1 MSDMELE
8 INCFKAA
15 LRQGRRQLGL
25 WCTLP
30 GGYVAE
36 AIAGSGFDWL
46 LFDTEHSPAD
56 PLTVLQPLQAVAS
69 YGVATLVRPASN
81 DAVLIKRLL
90 DLGVQSLV
98 IPHVQ
103 SAADARAAV
112 AATRYPPAGIRGVA
126 ALTRATRFGRVL
138 DYARRAH
145 EQLAV
150 VVQVETRA
158 ALDAL
163 EDIAAVEGVDGLF
176 IGPGDLAATL
186 GFPGEPHHEE
196 VKRTVEVALRRI
208 RACGKPAGV
217 LATEAAFA
225 KRCMELGSSF
235 TAVGIDVAVLT
246 RGAEALLRQ
255 FRNPEPSRGHEHEE
269 LRPARPAIADQDR

>member
-1 MSDMELE
+1 MELE
-8 INCFKAA
+8 INRFKAA
-15 LRQGRRQLGL
+15 LRKGRQQFGL

-56 PLTVLQPLQAVAS
+56 PLTVLQPLQAVAR
-69 YGVATLVRPASN
+69 YPVAAVVRPASN

-98 IPHVQ
+98 IPYVQ
-103 SAADARAAV
+103 SAAEARAAV
-112 AATRYPPAGIRGVA
+112 ASTRYPPEGIRGVA
-126 ALTRATRFGRVL
+126 ALTRATRFGRVA
-138 DYARRAH
+138 DYAKRAH
-145 EQLAV
+145 EELAV

-163 EDIAAVEGVDGLF
+163 EDIVTVEGVDGVF
-176 IGPGDLAATL
+176 VGPGDLAATL

-196 VKRTVEVALRRI
+196 VKRTIEETVRRI
-208 RACGKPAGV
+208 RTCGKAAGV
-217 LATEAAFA
+217 LATDLLFA
-225 KRCMELGSSF
+225 RRCMELGATF
-235 TAVGIDVAVLT
+235 TAVGIDVGVLT
-246 RGAEALLRQ
+246 RGAEELVQQ
-255 FRNPEPSRGHEHEE
+255 FRD
-269 LRPARPAIADQDR
+269 LKA

>member
-1 MSDMELE
+1 MELE
-8 INCFKAA
+8 INRFKAA
-15 LRQGRRQLGL
+15 LREGHQQLGL

-36 AIAGSGFDWL
+36 AVAGSGFDWL

-56 PLTVLQPLQAVAS
+56 PLTVLQPLQAVAPYS
-69 YGVATLVRPASN
+69 VASVVRPASN

-98 IPHVQ
+98 VPYVQ
-103 SAADARAAV
+103 SAAEARAAV
-112 AATRYPPAGIRGVA
+112 AATRYAPAGIRGVA
-126 ALTRATRFGRVL
+126 ALTRATRFGRVA
-138 DYARRAH
+138 DYAKRAH
-145 EQLAV
+145 EELAV
-150 VVQVETRA
+150 IVQVETRA

-163 EDIAAVEGVDGLF
+163 EDIATVEGVDGVF

-196 VKRTVEVALRRI
+196 VKRTVEAALRRI

-217 LATEAAFA
+217 LATDPAFA
-225 KRCMELGSSF
+225 RRCTELGATF
-235 TAVGIDVAVLT
+235 IAVGIDVGVLT
-246 RGAEALLRQ
+246 RGAEALVRQ
-255 FRNPEPSRGHEHEE
+255 FRNAS
-269 LRPARPAIADQDR
+269 

>member
-1 MSDMELE
+1 MRTTASSADWPCRSRKENVVKLE
-8 INCFKAA
+8 VNRFKGA
-15 LRQGRRQLGL
+15 LQRGEQQVGL

-36 AIAGSGFDWL
+36 ALAGCGFDWL

-56 PLTVLQPLQAVAS
+56 PLTVLQPLQAVAP
-69 YGVATLVRPASN
+69 YPLAMLVRPASN
-81 DAVLIKRLL
+81 DPVLIKRLL

-98 IPHVQ
+98 IPYVQ
-103 SAADARAAV
+103 SAPEARAAV

-126 ALTRATRFGRVL
+126 ALTRATRFGRVV
-138 DYARRAH
+138 DYTKRAQ
-145 EQLAV
+145 EEIAV
-150 VVQVETRA
+150 VVQVETRS

-163 EDIAAVEGVDGLF
+163 EDICAVEGVDGVF

-196 VKRTVEVALRRI
+196 VKRAVESALRRI
-208 RACGKPAGV
+208 RACDKPAGV
-217 LATEAAFA
+217 LATDPAFA
-225 KRCMELGSSF
+225 RRCMEVGSTF

-246 RGAEALLRQ
+246 RGADDLVRQ
-255 FRNPEPSRGHEHEE
+255 FRNPAS
-269 LRPARPAIADQDR
+269 